1 MNNTS
6 PPAAQL
12 RPGMCG
18 VYTDTAAMNDIHA
31 VITSRAGA
39 ATAALECIAEI
50 LVRSGRLMAPAR
62 HITATVDDDEH
73 GLPVARIDGDG
84 TYVTMGQDPGGPG
97 LRIQIR
103 TFNDDERT
111 ALVIELDGVVLGR
124 DSSTRP
130 STRTRRIRPR
140 PAPTGRGAAVR
151 GYIREEAG
159 HDCS

>member
-12 RPGMCG
+12 RPGMRG
-18 VYTDTAAMNDIHA
+18 GYTDTAAMNDIHA
-31 VITSRAGA
+31 VVTSRAGA

-50 LVRSGRLMAPAR
+50 LVRSGRLIAPAR

-73 GLPVARIDGDG
+73 GLPIARIDGDG
-84 TYVTMGQDPGGPG
+84 TYVTIGQDQAGPG

-103 TFNDDERT
+103 TCNDDERA
-111 ALVIELDGVVLGR
+111 ALVVELNGVILGR

-130 STRTRRIRPR
+130 RRTRPR
-140 PAPTGRGAAVR
+140 PAPDDRGAAVR
-151 GYIREEAG
+151 GHVREEAG
-159 HDCS
+159 HDYS